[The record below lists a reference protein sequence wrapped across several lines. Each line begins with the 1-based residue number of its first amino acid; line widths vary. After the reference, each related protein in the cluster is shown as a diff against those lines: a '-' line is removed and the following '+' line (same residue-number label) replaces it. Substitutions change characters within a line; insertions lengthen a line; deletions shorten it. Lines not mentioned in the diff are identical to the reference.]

1 MVTSTSRSP
10 GPRTGIAP
18 APFHPASRTRRGV
31 HNWNSGPSEA
41 FFRRFFGW
49 DGDDWWWL
57 KLWFFM
63 VETIVFDDSTTGV
76 DGWVTYITYVYPWRD
91 GMGHPFIVFS
101 MMGWD
106 FGLGVE
112 KCQKRWFFLRKII
125 HSWVWF
131 GVMKHEWMGFD
142 KPSQN
147 IPKHPGSLVWDG
159 VTGWSDEDFLQQN
172 QSMQRRGLGHANTIS
187 GTGWTE
193 DVIIYHLIDLIY
205 DIPWFLLN

>member
-63 VETIVFDDSTTGV
+63 VETIVFYDSTMGV

-112 KCQKRWFFLRKII
+112 KCQKRCFFCGRSSI
-125 HSWVWF
+125 VGF
-131 GVMKHEWMGFD
+131 GLGLWNTNGWALISHPKT
-142 KPSQN
+142 SQN
-147 IPKHPGSLVWDG
+147 ILGPWCEMVWRDG
-159 VTGWSDEDFLQQN
+159 RMKIFSNRTNPCRDGGWD
-172 QSMQRRGLGHANTIS
+172 MQTR
-187 GTGWTE
+187 
-193 DVIIYHLIDLIY
+193 
-205 DIPWFLLN
+205 

>member
-1 MVTSTSRSP
+1 MV
-10 GPRTGIAP
+10 
-18 APFHPASRTRRGV
+18 FHG
-31 HNWNSGPSEA
+31 WNHGDELKKPSHIVEKQSHPKKPWLMMIETMV
-41 FFRRFFGW
+41 FHGWNLKPYSFWWFNYGGWWLSHLYHLCLSMTGW
-49 DGDDWWWL
+49 DGSSIHR
-57 KLWFFM
+57 FFH
-63 VETIVFDDSTTGV
+63 
-76 DGWVTYITYVYPWRD
+76 D
-91 GMGHPFIVFS
+91 GMGFRIG
-101 MMGWD
+101 GW
-106 FGLGVE
+106 E
-112 KCQKRWFFLRKII
+112 MQKRCFFLRKII
-125 HSWVWF
+125 HSWVSF